1 MFSVPW
7 VLVVFEAE
15 ESKMWHLSAPL
26 LQSGGEAPRAAE
38 DGGGRGCSDIEV
50 LGDFLVQRLF
60 GSEGCPV
67 KASLLRALLRT

>member
-15 ESKMWHLSAPL
+15 ESKMWQLSAPL
-26 LQSGGEAPRAAE
+26 LQSGGEAPRA
-38 DGGGRGCSDIEV
+38 EV